1 MKAKVEASRV
11 NLLKREKVEALST
24 NPKNGQPVDDGNWK
38 YRDTYTAHKKGEV
51 VDVDEITFRNL
62 SKKGSLVAA

>member
-1 MKAKVEASRV
+1 MKAIVESKQVSLLNRTKVPVMSI
-11 NLLKREKVEALST
+11 
-24 NPKNGQPVDDGNWK
+24 NPKNERPVDEGNWRYEDK
-38 YRDTYTAHKKGEV
+38 YTTHKKGEK